1 MAAAVTPKRQA
12 RSRPFTLRHL
22 KSLAAWPCAFAMLD
36 FLYMVFHGGVFP
48 RRESQPQASRL
59 RFARSYM
66 AKNRA
71 ARIACVVLPTFNE
84 VQNLPRL
91 LPLIFQEAA
100 NIPTHELHVLVVDD
114 KSPDG
119 TADYVRAAMGLYP
132 RLHLLTRERKGL
144 GAAYKHGISHAIDTL
159 NPDLILQ
166 MDADFQHDPA
176 QLPEMI
182 RLSEDGYDLVI
193 GSRFAA
199 GTEIPGLSW
208 RRKLVSRGGTRLV
221 WWFGRIPHIQD
232 CTSGFRCI
240 RAELI
245 TTCEF
250 GPYST
255 RGYSFQSWFLCELL
269 RNGARYVEI
278 PIEFPLRA
286 YGSSKLTSRDKFEF
300 LVSLLHLPFRA
311 KNVLS
316 ESSKEQN

>member
-1 MAAAVTPKRQA
+1 
-12 RSRPFTLRHL
+12 
-22 KSLAAWPCAFAMLD
+22 
-36 FLYMVFHGGVFP
+36 
-48 RRESQPQASRL
+48 L
-59 RFARSYM
+59 RFARSYA

-114 KSPDG
+114 ESPDG

-132 RLHLLTRERKGL
+132 RLHLLTRERNGL

-245 TTCEF
+245 TTCTF

-269 RNGARYVEI
+269 RNGARYIEI
-278 PIEFPLRA
+278 PIEFPLRV

-311 KNVLS
+311 KNVLP
-316 ESSKEQN
+316 ESSKEEQN

>member
-1 MAAAVTPKRQA
+1 MVFPGGNVPKRA
-12 RSRPFTLRHL
+12 PRPRT
-22 KSLAAWPCAFAMLD
+22 
-36 FLYMVFHGGVFP
+36 
-48 RRESQPQASRL
+48 REAH
-59 RFARSYM
+59 FARNYIV
-66 AKNRA
+66 KNRA
-71 ARIACVVLPTFNE
+71 ARIACIVLPTFNE
-84 VQNLPRL
+84 IQNLPRL
-91 LPLIFQEAA
+91 LPLIFQEAK

-114 KSPDG
+114 DSPDG
-119 TADYVRAAMGLYP
+119 TADYVRTAMGLYP
-132 RLHLLTRERKGL
+132 RLHLLTRERNGL

-159 NPDLILQ
+159 DPDLILQ

-193 GSRFAA
+193 GSRFAG
-199 GTEIPGLSW
+199 GTDIPGLSW
-208 RRKLVSRGGTRLV
+208 QRKLVSRGGTRLV

-245 TTCEF
+245 TTCTF

-269 RNGARYVEI
+269 RNGARYIEI

-311 KNVLS
+311 KNGLS
-316 ESSKEQN
+316 ASSKEEN

>member
-1 MAAAVTPKRQA
+1 
-12 RSRPFTLRHL
+12 
-22 KSLAAWPCAFAMLD
+22 MLD
-36 FLYMVFHGGVFP
+36 FLFMMFNGGVFSKRVSRP
-48 RRESQPQASRL
+48 RVRQV
-59 RFARSYM
+59 RFARNSM
-66 AKNRA
+66 VKNRA

-84 VQNLPRL
+84 IQNLPRL
-91 LPLIFQEAA
+91 LPLIFQEAK

-114 KSPDG
+114 ESPDG
-119 TADYVRAAMGLYP
+119 TADYVRTAMGLYP
-132 RLHLLTRERKGL
+132 RLHLLTRKRQGL
-144 GAAYKHGISHAIDTL
+144 GAAYKHGISHAIDL
-159 NPDLILQ
+159 LDPDLILQ

-182 RLSEDGYDLVI
+182 RLSEEGYDLVI

-199 GTEIPGLSW
+199 GTKIPGLSW
-208 RRKLVSRGGTRLV
+208 QRKLISLGGTRLV

-245 TTCEF
+245 TTCTF

-269 RNGARYVEI
+269 RNGARYIEI

-300 LVSLLHLPFRA
+300 LVSLLHLPFRSR
-311 KNVLS
+311 NGHS
-316 ESSKEQN
+316 ESPEEPN

>member
-1 MAAAVTPKRQA
+1 MVFPGGNVPKRA
-12 RSRPFTLRHL
+12 PRPRT
-22 KSLAAWPCAFAMLD
+22 
-36 FLYMVFHGGVFP
+36 
-48 RRESQPQASRL
+48 REA
-59 RFARSYM
+59 RFARNYIV
-66 AKNRA
+66 KNRA
-71 ARIACVVLPTFNE
+71 ARIACIVLPTFNE
-84 VQNLPRL
+84 IQNLPRL
-91 LPLIFQEAA
+91 LPLIFQEAK

-114 KSPDG
+114 DSPDG
-119 TADYVRAAMGLYP
+119 TADYVRTAMGLYP
-132 RLHLLTRERKGL
+132 RLHLLTRERNGL

-159 NPDLILQ
+159 DPDLILQ

-193 GSRFAA
+193 GSRFAG
-199 GTEIPGLSW
+199 GTDIPGLSW
-208 RRKLVSRGGTRLV
+208 QRKLVSRGGTRLV

-245 TTCEF
+245 TTCTF

-269 RNGARYVEI
+269 RNGARYIEI

-311 KNVLS
+311 KNGLS
-316 ESSKEQN
+316 ASSKE